1 MFPAVCRVRR
11 IGWQATHEER
21 DGLKIDKVFITH
33 NAVPEGADPSTAD
46 VLDEVDFVVGGL
58 GELRIAHEIVPVT
71 DGKVWE
77 ALRPQRRSV
86 VVNLVESPPGAPHL
100 QVGAA
105 AVLEVLGLPFTG
117 SGSAALWLTTDKIAT
132 RALLAANG
140 VPVAEGGRFSSTR
153 RGLFER
159 VPPPW
164 ILKAGREDSSVGLDG
179 EEVVFTNPVKAFA
192 RGRDLER
199 RFPDQPILVE
209 HYLPGREFNIGVIE
223 VSGRPRVLPIAE
235 MTFKN
240 YPEGKP
246 KIVDF
251 GAKWVEGTFS
261 WDNTERRFLEDGE
274 DLRLTRKLATLARDA
289 WRVTHVSG
297 YARVD
302 VRLDDHGNPAV
313 LEVNAN
319 PCITQGSGMTV
330 AAQRAGMSD
339 GQVVRHMLSAA
350 LRRNGHRRST

>member
-1 MFPAVCRVRR
+1 MR
-11 IGWQATHEER
+11 
-21 DGLKIDKVFITH
+21 IDKVFIAH

-46 VLDEVDFVVGGL
+46 VLDEVEFVVGGL
-58 GELRIAHEIVPVT
+58 SELKIAHEVVPVT
-71 DGKVWE
+71 VGRVWE
-77 ALRPQRRSV
+77 VLRPHKRAV

-105 AVLEVLGLPFTG
+105 AVLEVLGIPFTG

-140 VPVAEGGRFSSTR
+140 VPVAKGGRFSSSR

-159 VPPPW
+159 IPPPW

-179 EEVVFTNPVKAFA
+179 EEVVFTDPEKAFA
-192 RGRDLER
+192 RGRALAR

-223 VSGRPRVLPIAE
+223 VNGRPRVLPVAE
-235 MTFKN
+235 MTFRN
-240 YPEGKP
+240 YPDGMP
-246 KIVDF
+246 RIVDF

-274 DLRLTRKLATLARDA
+274 DLRLSRKLAALARDA
-289 WRVTHVSG
+289 WQVTHVSG

-302 VRLDDHGNPAV
+302 IRLDDDGNPAV

-339 GQVVRHMLSAA
+339 GQVIQYLLAAA
-350 LRRNGHRRST
+350 LRSNGTRRSA

>member
-1 MFPAVCRVRR
+1 M
-11 IGWQATHEER
+11 
-21 DGLKIDKVFITH
+21 KIDKVFITH

-58 GELRIAHEIVPVT
+58 GELKIAHEIVPVT
-71 DGKVWE
+71 DGRVWE
-77 ALRPQRRSV
+77 ALRPQKRSV

-105 AVLEVLGLPFTG
+105 AVLEVLGIPFTG

-140 VPVAEGGRFSSTR
+140 VPVAEGGRFSESR

-159 VPPPW
+159 IPPPW

-179 EEVVFTNPVKAFA
+179 EEVVFTDAARAFA
-192 RGRDLER
+192 RGRVLAR

-209 HYLPGREFNIGVIE
+209 HYLPGREFNIGVVEIN
-223 VSGRPRVLPIAE
+223 GRPRVLPIAE

-240 YPEGKP
+240 YPEGMP
-246 KIVDF
+246 RIVDF

-274 DLRLTRKLATLARDA
+274 DLRLSRKLAALARDA

-302 VRLDDHGNPAV
+302 VRLDDQGRPAI

-339 GQVVRHMLSAA
+339 GQLIRYMLAAAVRS
-350 LRRNGHRRST
+350 NGTRRSK